1 MIDPKL
7 ILAIVFGYLF
17 GSIPFALIIGKV
29 FYKTDIRTKGSGNLG
44 GTNAGRV
51 LGKTAGISVTVFDVL
66 KATIAILIVY
76 QFAPQYAALAGVF
89 AAIGHS
95 YPIFAQ
101 FKGGKA
107 VSTAAGYL
115 LGAAIIVN
123 QVILLFIVPA
133 SLFFIILKLT
143 KYASLASMVAA
154 TISIFIAYF
163 ATGGDWIF
171 TLNFILIDIL
181 IFYRHRANIKR
192 LLNGTETKVTWIK
205 KVTKINLRHLEK

>member
-154 TISIFIAYF
+154 TISIFIAFF

-192 LLNGTETKVTWIK
+192 LLNGTEKKVTWI
-205 KVTKINLRHLEK
+205 

>member
-51 LGKTAGISVTVFDVL
+51 LGKTAGISVTVFDVI

-192 LLNGTETKVTWIK
+192 LLNGTETKVTWI
-205 KVTKINLRHLEK
+205 

>member
-1 MIDPKL
+1 MFDLKL
-7 ILAIVFGYLF
+7 ILAILFGYLF

-51 LGKTAGISVTVFDVL
+51 LGKTAGITVTIFDVL

-133 SLFFIILKLT
+133 SLFFLILKLT

-163 ATGGDWIF
+163 ATNGDWIF

-192 LLNGTETKVTWIK
+192 LLNGTETKVTWI
-205 KVTKINLRHLEK
+205 

>member
-7 ILAIVFGYLF
+7 IMAIVFGYLF

-133 SLFFIILKLT
+133 SLFFLILKLT

-192 LLNGTETKVTWIK
+192 LMNGTEGKVTWI
-205 KVTKINLRHLEK
+205 

>member
-133 SLFFIILKLT
+133 SLFFIILELT

-192 LLNGTETKVTWIK
+192 LLNGTETKVTWI
-205 KVTKINLRHLEK
+205 

>member
-76 QFAPQYAALAGVF
+76 QFAPEYAALAGVF

-192 LLNGTETKVTWIK
+192 LLNGTETKVTWI
-205 KVTKINLRHLEK
+205 

>member
-76 QFAPQYAALAGVF
+76 QFTPQYAALAGVF

-192 LLNGTETKVTWIK
+192 LLNGTETKVTWI
-205 KVTKINLRHLEK
+205 

>member
-76 QFAPQYAALAGVF
+76 QFAPQYAAIAGVF

-192 LLNGTETKVTWIK
+192 LLNGTETKVTWI
-205 KVTKINLRHLEK
+205 

>member
-76 QFAPQYAALAGVF
+76 QFSPQYAALAGVF

-192 LLNGTETKVTWIK
+192 LLNGTETKVTWM
-205 KVTKINLRHLEK
+205 

>member
-133 SLFFIILKLT
+133 TLFFIILKLT

-192 LLNGTETKVTWIK
+192 LLNGTETKVTWI
-205 KVTKINLRHLEK
+205 

>member
-143 KYASLASMVAA
+143 KYASFASMVAA

-192 LLNGTETKVTWIK
+192 LLNGTETKVTWI
-205 KVTKINLRHLEK
+205 

>member
-76 QFAPQYAALAGVF
+76 QFAPQYAALAGDF

-192 LLNGTETKVTWIK
+192 LLNGTETKVTWI
-205 KVTKINLRHLEK
+205 

>member
-154 TISIFIAYF
+154 TISIFIAFF

-192 LLNGTETKVTWIK
+192 LLNGTETKVTWI
-205 KVTKINLRHLEK
+205 